1 MNLTETQIKEL
12 YAFTVKK
19 YVEHYDVQTELV
31 DHLATSIEAKMEQ
44 QNVTFDVALQQV
56 YAGFGIFGFSDLIEQ
71 KTREAGI
78 KGRILF
84 RKTFIEYFKLPK
96 ILLFVIILLVSYKVF
111 EVATKEFIL
120 FILYGTVVFFNMFF
134 LVKTIK
140 LKRSISK
147 PLLQFQNIYLLSSS
161 FGSTLLFFNIYTN
174 NFLLQKET
182 IHPLILPLV
191 FSGILLSYLA
201 EIEVLDKL
209 FNQQKRLYPEAFK

>member
-44 QNVTFDVALQQV
+44 KNVTFDVALQQV

>member
-1 MNLTETQIKEL
+1 MNLTEIQIKEL

-174 NFLLQKET
+174 NFLLQKDT